1 MENKETAVV
10 TEGVAKSFGPVQAV
24 RGVTVHVG
32 AGLTYGLLGPSGC
45 GKTTLIR
52 LILGTL
58 QPSRGSVSIWGQPMP
73 SRAVLSETGYMPQ
86 DTGLYMELSAREN
99 VAFFARLYGCR
110 EREDVESVLELM
122 ELADRA
128 DSPVNTLSGGMQRR
142 VSLAC
147 ALVHRPRLL
156 LLDEPTVGVD
166 PRLRAAF
173 WNHFHALNE
182 AGTTIVVSSHVMD
195 EAARCHRLMLMR
207 DGLLLSEGTPDE
219 LQRAVGARS
228 LEEAFLIYAEARG
241 GQG

>member
-1 MENKETAVV
+1 MENAVLIEDV
-10 TEGVAKSFGPVQAV
+10 SKSFGAIRAV
-24 RGVTVHVG
+24 DGVSLRV
-32 AGLTYGLLGPSGC
+32 ASGLTYGFLGPSGC

-58 QPSRGSVSIWGQPMP
+58 RPSRGSVSIWGHTVP
-73 SRAVLSETGYMPQ
+73 SADIFKSTGYMPQ
-86 DTGLYMELSAREN
+86 ETGLYMELSAHEN
-99 VAFFARLYGCR
+99 VAFFARLYGR
-110 EREDVESVLELM
+110 SRRHEVDEVLELM
-122 ELADRA
+122 ELANRA

-173 WNHFHALNE
+173 WNHFRALNQT
-182 AGTTIVVSSHVMD
+182 GTTIIVSSHVMD
-195 EAARCHRLMLMR
+195 EAARCDRLIFMR
-207 DGLLLSEGTPDE
+207 DGLLLSEGTPGE
-219 LQRAVGARS
+219 LREAVHAAS

-241 GQG
+241 GRE

>member
-1 MENKETAVV
+1 MQDAILVDNVS
-10 TEGVAKSFGPVQAV
+10 KSFGAIRAV
-24 RGVTVHVG
+24 DG
-32 AGLTYGLLGPSGC
+32 ATLRVSTGLTYGFLGPSGC

-58 QPSRGSVSIWGQPMP
+58 RPSSGSITVWGRTVP
-73 SRAVLSETGYMPQ
+73 SAVLSSQTGYMPQ
-86 DTGLYMELSAREN
+86 ETGLYMELSAREN
-99 VAFFARLYGCR
+99 VGFFARLYGCR
-110 EREDVESVLELM
+110 ERKEVESVLELM
-122 ELADRA
+122 ELSERV

-173 WNHFHALNE
+173 WGHFRALNE
-182 AGTTIVVSSHVMD
+182 AGTTIIVSSHVMD
-195 EAARCHRLMLMR
+195 EAGRCDRLVFMR
-207 DGLLLSEGTPDE
+207 DGAVLSEGTPAE
-219 LQRAVGARS
+219 LQKAVSARS

-241 GQG
+241 GHG

>member
-1 MENKETAVV
+1 MESAVIA
-10 TEGVAKSFGPVQAV
+10 EGVAKSFGPIRAV
-24 RGVTVHVG
+24 EDVTLHID

-58 QPSRGSVSIWGQPMP
+58 RPSKGSVRVWGQPVP

-99 VAFFARLYGCR
+99 VGFFARLYGCR
-110 EREDVESVLELM
+110 EQDDVDRVLELM
-122 ELADRA
+122 ELSHRA

-173 WNHFHALNE
+173 WSHFHHLNE
-182 AGTTIVVSSHVMD
+182 AGTTIIVSSHVMD
-195 EAARCHRLMLMR
+195 EAARCHRLVLMR

-219 LQRAVGARS
+219 LQRSVGARS

-241 GQG
+241 G

>member
-1 MENKETAVV
+1 MKAAVV

-24 RGVTVHVG
+24 RGVTLRVG

-58 QPSRGSVSIWGQPMP
+58 RPSRGSISVWGHPVP

-86 DTGLYMELSAREN
+86 DTGLYTELSAREN
-99 VAFFARLYGCR
+99 VAFFARLYGR
-110 EREDVESVLELM
+110 RGQGDVEQVLDLM
-122 ELADRA
+122 ELSDRA

-147 ALVHRPRLL
+147 ALVHQPRLL

-173 WNHFHALNE
+173 WGHFHALNE
-182 AGTTIVVSSHVMD
+182 AGTTIIVSSHVMD
-195 EAARCHRLMLMR
+195 EAARCHRLVLMR

>member
-1 MENKETAVV
+1 MKAAVV

-24 RGVTVHVG
+24 RGVTLRVG

-58 QPSRGSVSIWGQPMP
+58 RPSRGSISVWGHPVP

-86 DTGLYMELSAREN
+86 DTGLYTELSAREN
-99 VAFFARLYGCR
+99 VAFFARLYGR
-110 EREDVESVLELM
+110 RGQGDVEQVLDLM
-122 ELADRA
+122 ELSDRA

-147 ALVHRPRLL
+147 ALVHQPRLL

-173 WNHFHALNE
+173 WSHFHALNE
-182 AGTTIVVSSHVMD
+182 AGTTIIVSSHVMD
-195 EAARCHRLMLMR
+195 EAARCHRLVLMR